1 MSVPVPGRIVE
12 SLRRSTVRIISE
24 QGNGSGIVLPNEQVV
39 TNAHV
44 IAGKRVTVESWEGN
58 TLPASIEKID
68 SYRDLAILSARKLDA
83 PAVTLG
89 SNTLQAGTPVV
100 AVGNPL
106 GFTGAVSSGIVHKGV
121 GFTGGSKWI
130 YADVRLAPGNS
141 GGPLAN
147 FHGEVIGINTMIVS
161 GGLALAIPSR
171 TVQSFLNRTFSG
183 VSLGVVVRPIRLRSG
198 ALGMLIL
205 ELSPGG
211 AADTA
216 SLLPG
221 DILAGA
227 NDSQFTNFDDLQT
240 AIDRAPGAILYLDF
254 YRAGQSNLRRVCVNL
269 RTASAKTAA

>member
-1 MSVPVPGRIVE
+1 
-12 SLRRSTVRIISE
+12 
-24 QGNGSGIVLPNEQVV
+24 VLPNEQVV

-58 TLPASIEKID
+58 TLPAFIEKID
-68 SYRDLAILSARKLDA
+68 RHRDLAILSAPKLNA

-89 SNTLQAGTPVV
+89 DSNTLQAGTPVV

-121 GFTGGSKWI
+121 PFTGGSTWI

-147 FHGEVIGINTMIVS
+147 FRGEVIGINTMIVS

-171 TVQSFLNRTFSG
+171 AVQSFLNRTFSG

-227 NDSQFTNFDDLQT
+227 NDSKFTNFDDLQT
-240 AIDRAPGAILYLDF
+240 AIDRAPGALLYLDF
-254 YRAGQSNLRRVCVNL
+254 YRAGQSNLRHVCVNL